1 MLRWKLFFVFFISV
15 GAFAQQKNEGIRIL
29 NLLPYVVR
37 PPLVNPY
44 IPQDFILGERAG
56 DPYFSKGYYWGSE
69 GSLTDYFEDPTTLKG
84 CLIRSQVATTV
95 TQQGFDRFSND
106 GQVNDLTAA
115 GFTEI
120 KIKRGK
126 WGIFPYRELV
136 AKGPRG
142 RKYYQMWVGLNTQE
156 GAALCFQFIYPEYLN
171 EPTQHQK
178 QIWEN
183 FVNRTSLLD
192 MDDLLVASGTQVSPE
207 ICQGTELSEKFRF
220 IAEKRRFDQK
230 IFIQIKTSPSFN
242 AKNAKVEV
250 LDVKEIPSP
259 VLCIKS
265 FFGNLTHPSLPFRSL
280 KSSFCHTVV
289 DFEREELSKNLGENL
304 SKNFLYKVVDGTNL
318 AKPYLE
324 VHAILEEDKVFSEK
338 IQTSYE
344 IVDQFSFSPKM
355 LSLSRF
361 TESDHYL
368 FFQ

>member
-1 MLRWKLFFVFFISV
+1 MIHRVSKMLRWKLFFIFFISI

-29 NLLPYVVR
+29 NLLPYIVQ

-44 IPQDFILGERAG
+44 IPQDFILGERAE
-56 DPYFSKGYYWGSE
+56 DPYFSQGYYWGSE
-69 GSLTDYFEDPTTLKG
+69 GSLTDYFMDPTTLKG
-84 CLIRSQVATTV
+84 CLIRSQLATTV
-95 TQQGFDRFSND
+95 TQEGFDRFSND
-106 GQVNDLTAA
+106 GQLNDLTAA

-120 KIKRGK
+120 KVRRGK

-142 RKYYQMWVGLNTQE
+142 RKYYQMWVGLNAQE

-192 MDDLLVASGTQVSPE
+192 MNDLLVARGNQVSPE
-207 ICQGTELSEKFRF
+207 VCQGSQLSKKFHL

-230 IFIQIKTSPSFN
+230 VFIQIESSTSFD
-242 AKNAKVEV
+242 AKVEI
-250 LDVKEIPSP
+250 LDVKEIPFP
-259 VLCIKS
+259 
-265 FFGNLTHPSLPFRSL
+265 
-280 KSSFCHTVV
+280 
-289 DFEREELSKNLGENL
+289 
-304 SKNFLYKVVDGTNL
+304 NFLYKVLDGTTP

-324 VHAILEEDKVFSEK
+324 VHAHLEEGKVSSEK
-338 IQTSYE
+338 IWTSYE
-344 IVDQFSFSPKM
+344 VVDQFSFSPKM
-355 LSLSRF
+355 LSLNRF
-361 TESDHYL
+361 TESEHYL